1 MRHTIL
7 VILLATSTFLCS
19 GCIDKITEH
28 LDFDDKPQ
36 VEAGHQES
44 KSKRQTIIDKGV
56 KQPHEVKIGEVSDAL
71 HNEWWNIYLLP
82 ASVEFETTSPAQFR
96 CQVRIVSI
104 EDEAVPAL
112 ELKPRLDT
120 YEFFQHGS
128 EMYYRCINYLGWR
141 HEGKVAG
148 AAFAERI
155 FAYVSKNM

>member
-1 MRHTIL
+1 MRHKIL
-7 VILLATSTFLCS
+7 VILLAASTFLCS
-19 GCIDKITEH
+19 GCSDKITE
-28 LDFDDKPQ
+28 LPDVDDKAQ
-36 VEAGHQES
+36 VEEGSQGS
-44 KSKRQTIIDKGV
+44 KGQIIIDKGV
-56 KQPHEVKIGEVSDAL
+56 KQPHEVKIGEVADSL
-71 HNEWWNIYLLP
+71 HNEWWSIYLLP

-120 YEFFQHGS
+120 YEFFQYGG
-128 EMYYRCINYLGWR
+128 EMYYRCINHLGWR